1 MNFMFSAKELDR
13 ETGFYYYGARYLDPK
28 YSRWI
33 SADPAMN
40 TGEYFPQ
47 APINDEAKKH
57 NGNLPGMG
65 GIFNHINGNLFAYAA
80 NNPIKYTDP
89 DGRMPFL
96 VVTAFAGA
104 AIGAIYGACKS
115 YQETGSVD
123 WKEVGKDAL
132 IGGAIGLCGGAAV
145 SLGTTFLSSGAAG
158 ATILAD
164 SYTISA
170 AVDIIGHKL
179 ITGLCATV
187 VTLLNRCQ
195 GNPNSA
201 NTVSKFSAEGLK
213 MTQTVANHLN
223 DIIKHGA
230 NKGQLSRPYI
240 NSTLLLNE
248 IMNAQ
253 DPVKDAA
260 VEGALKWAVEGTFN
274 GASGTWELVVDF
286 TTNTILHFNFVTD

>member
-1 MNFMFSAKELDR
+1 
-13 ETGFYYYGARYLDPK
+13 
-28 YSRWI
+28 
-33 SADPAMN
+33 
-40 TGEYFPQ
+40 
-47 APINDEAKKH
+47 
-57 NGNLPGMG
+57 
-65 GIFNHINGNLFAYAA
+65 
-80 NNPIKYTDP
+80 
-89 DGRMPFL
+89 MPCL
-96 VVTAFAGA
+96 VVTALFGAAIGGIAEAINSYEETGQVDIKRMLKGAAVGGLIGLGAGA
-104 AIGAIYGACKS
+104 AIS
-115 YQETGSVD
+115 LVTTGL
-123 WKEVGKDAL
+123 A
-132 IGGAIGLCGGAAV
+132 
-145 SLGTTFLSSGAAG
+145 TGAAG

-179 ITGLCATV
+179 IAGLCATV

-223 DIIKHGA
+223 DVIKHGA

-240 NSTLLLNE
+240 TSTLLLNE

-274 GASGTWELVVDF
+274 GANGTWELVVDF